1 MKKPTKP
8 NKQETINDLIRLTD
22 KENPKPEDLKRLRE
36 CLDDNAYLVK
46 INESG
51 ERAFDA
57 VIKTFST
64 SALLREI
71 YQRQIK
77 EKRNALDYES
87 ENVMVRM
94 LIDRVI
100 MCHIRL
106 SAYEMF
112 HAEKI
117 RENLS
122 TASGVYWDKLLGS
135 YQRRLLSAIESL
147 AKVKKLLSEAEF
159 MKEKARNKKSQ
170 STVNSV
176 KTYKMLGG

>member
-8 NKQETINDLIRLTD
+8 NKQETINDLVRLTD
-22 KENPKPEDLKRLRE
+22 KENPKPEDMERLRKRL
-36 CLDDNAYLVK
+36 DDDAYLVE
-46 INESG
+46 INESSQ
-51 ERAFDA
+51 RAFDA
-57 VIKTFST
+57 VIKTYST
-64 SALLREI
+64 SALMKEI
-71 YQRQIK
+71 CQRQVK

-106 SAYEMF
+106 NAYEMF

-122 TASGVYWDKLLGS
+122 IASGVYWDKLLGS

-147 AKVKKLLSEAEF
+147 AKVKRLLSEAEF
-159 MKEKARNKKSQ
+159 MKEKVRNKKSQ
-170 STVNSV
+170 STANSM